1 FLVALAFAVAA
12 SANVPVILLTI
23 FWRRFNT
30 AGAISGM
37 IVGLVS
43 SVGLVIA
50 SPVILGDAAIFPF
63 ERGSPALISVPLG
76 FLACWLGTLL
86 GGRGAERE
94 REQGLQKDYDEVYVS
109 SLTGIQDV
117 EEEIQEAEPSR

>member
-1 FLVALAFAVAA
+1 
-12 SANVPVILLTI
+12 
-23 FWRRFNT
+23 
-30 AGAISGM
+30 
-37 IVGLVS
+37 
-43 SVGLVIA
+43 
-50 SPVILGDAAIFPF
+50 
-63 ERGSPALISVPLG
+63 LG

-94 REQGLQKDYDEVYVS
+94 REQGLQTDYDEVYVS